1 MDSPRIKWLSRYG
14 PTPYLGFSFL
24 PTSLK
29 ELTPMLQILLIALSL
44 AMDAF
49 AVSVSTGI
57 AVPGFG
63 PKEAARIGAWC
74 GFFQFAMPLAGWFLG
89 FSVKTYIEA
98 VDHWIAFGLLA
109 LIGGG
114 MVRQALSGGEEEAV
128 TDLSVRRLFFLA
140 LATSID
146 ALAVGVTLAFDS
158 SVNILLS
165 AAVIGVVAFLMA
177 MLGGL
182 LGRRLGQ
189 LFQRRATLLGG
200 LVLVGIGLK
209 ILLEHL
215 FGG

>member
-1 MDSPRIKWLSRYG
+1 
-14 PTPYLGFSFL
+14 
-24 PTSLK
+24 
-29 ELTPMLQILLIALSL
+29 MLQILLIALSL

-89 FSVKTYIEA
+89 FSVKSYIEFI
-98 VDHWIAFGLLA
+98 DHWIAFGLLA

-114 MVRQALSGGEEEAV
+114 MIREALSGGEEEAV

-165 AAVIGVVAFLMA
+165 AAVIGIVAFLMA
-177 MLGGL
+177 MVGGL
-182 LGRRLGQ
+182 LGRRLGE
-189 LFQRRATLLGG
+189 LFQKRATLLGG

>member
-1 MDSPRIKWLSRYG
+1 MI
-14 PTPYLGFSFL
+14 
-24 PTSLK
+24 
-29 ELTPMLQILLIALSL
+29 QILLIALSL

-63 PKEAARIGAWC
+63 PREAARIGAWC

-89 FSVKTYIEA
+89 SSVKNYIEFI
-98 VDHWIAFGLLA
+98 DHWIAFGLLG
-109 LIGGG
+109 LIGGS
-114 MVRQALSGGEEEAV
+114 MIREALSGGEEEAV

-158 SVNILLS
+158 RVNILLS
-165 AAVIGVVAFLMA
+165 AFVIGLVAFLMA
-177 MLGGL
+177 MVGGL
-182 LGRRLGQ
+182 LGRKLGQ
-189 LFQRRATLLGG
+189 LFQKRATLLGG
-200 LVLVGIGLK
+200 VVLMGIGLK

-215 FGG
+215 LGG

>member
-1 MDSPRIKWLSRYG
+1 
-14 PTPYLGFSFL
+14 
-24 PTSLK
+24 
-29 ELTPMLQILLIALSL
+29 MLQIFLIALSL

-63 PKEAARIGAWC
+63 PRQAARIGAWC

-89 FSVKTYIEA
+89 SSVKTYIEA

-109 LIGGG
+109 LIGGN
-114 MVRQALSGGEEEAV
+114 MIWEALKGEAEEAV
-128 TDLSVRRLFFLA
+128 TDLGVRRLFLLA

-165 AAVIGVVAFLMA
+165 AAVIGVVAFLIA

-182 LGRRLGQ
+182 LGRKLGQ

-200 LVLVGIGLK
+200 VVLVGIGAK

-215 FGG
+215 LGG

>member
-1 MDSPRIKWLSRYG
+1 MI
-14 PTPYLGFSFL
+14 
-24 PTSLK
+24 
-29 ELTPMLQILLIALSL
+29 QILLIALSL

-63 PKEAARIGAWC
+63 PREAARIGTWC

-89 FSVKTYIEA
+89 SSVRGYIEA

-114 MVRQALSGGEEEAV
+114 MVREALSGGEEEAV

-146 ALAVGVTLAFDS
+146 ALAVGITLAFDS

-165 AAVIGVVAFLMA
+165 AAVIGIVAFLMA
-177 MLGGL
+177 MVGGL
-182 LGRRLGQ
+182 LGRRLGE
-189 LFQRRATLLGG
+189 LFQKRATLLGG

-215 FGG
+215 LGG

>member
-1 MDSPRIKWLSRYG
+1 
-14 PTPYLGFSFL
+14 
-24 PTSLK
+24 
-29 ELTPMLQILLIALSL
+29 MLQILLIALSL

-63 PKEAARIGAWC
+63 WKQAARIGAWC

-89 FSVKTYIEA
+89 SSVKVYIEA

-109 LIGGG
+109 LIVGA
-114 MVRQALSGGEEEAV
+114 MIREALSGGVEEAV
-128 TDLSVRRLFFLA
+128 TDLSVRRLFLLA

-146 ALAVGVTLAFDS
+146 ALAVGVTMAFMAD
-158 SVNILLS
+158 VNILLS
-165 AAVIGVVAFLMA
+165 AAVIGAVAFFMA

-189 LFQRRATLLGG
+189 LFQKRATLLGG
-200 LVLVGIGLK
+200 AVLLAIGIK

-215 FGG
+215 FGR

>member
-1 MDSPRIKWLSRYG
+1 
-14 PTPYLGFSFL
+14 
-24 PTSLK
+24 
-29 ELTPMLQILLIALSL
+29 MLQTLLIALSL

-63 PKEAARIGAWC
+63 PRQAARIGAWC

-109 LIGGG
+109 LIGGSMIRG
-114 MVRQALSGGEEEAV
+114 ALRGEEEAAV
-128 TDLSVRRLFFLA
+128 TDLSVRRLFLLA

-146 ALAVGVTLAFDS
+146 ALAVGISLAFTD
-158 SVNILLS
+158 VDILLS
-165 AAVIGVVAFLMA
+165 AAVIGAVAFALS

-189 LFQRRATLLGG
+189 LFQKRATLAGG
-200 LVLVGIGLK
+200 AVLVGIGLK

-215 FGG
+215 FSGG